1 MAQSTASRQ
10 PKFPKRFLCNLNN
23 YGNYGWNC
31 RNYDTAIIPNS
42 CTFAERKIKDL
53 GTTERNNTD
62 LLLSMIREGKAMTA
76 GQQIWLTVQLS
87 IPSILAQFSSIAMQY
102 IDASMVGSLGAAP
115 AASIGLMSTTTWLF
129 GGLCS
134 AAATGFSVQVAHA
147 IGAGD
152 IRHARNVLRQS
163 IVSVLIFGCMLAAI
177 GVGTSGHLPGWLGGD
192 PAIRSDASIYF
203 FIYSLFL
210 PVLQMNFLAGS
221 MLRCSGNMRIPSAL
235 NVLMCI
241 LDVIFNYFLIFGTRQ
256 VSLFDMEINMPGA
269 GLGVEGAILGTVLAE
284 TVTASLMTWYLC
296 RRSPMLN
303 LHQDSGSFL
312 PRRATLKK
320 AAYIGMPM
328 GLEHS
333 VICGAQIMSTVI
345 VAPLGIFSI
354 AANSFAITAESL
366 CYMPGYGIA
375 DAATTLV
382 GQSIGARRRQLT
394 RRFAYI
400 TVGMGM
406 AIMGVMGVAMYLFAP
421 QIIGIMTPV
430 EEIRQL
436 GVMALRIEAFA
447 EPMFA
452 AAIVAYGVFVGA
464 GSTIV
469 PSIMNFFSIWAVR
482 LTLAAWLAPTMG
494 LKGVWIAMCIEL
506 CFRGTIFLIRLF
518 RGRWLKLK

>member
-1 MAQSTASRQ
+1 MAQQSLT
-10 PKFPKRFLCNLNN
+10 
-23 YGNYGWNC
+23 
-31 RNYDTAIIPNS
+31 
-42 CTFAERKIKDL
+42 
-53 GTTERNNTD
+53 RNNTD
-62 LLLSMIREGKAMTA
+62 ALLALIREGKPMTMR
-76 GQQIWLTVQLS
+76 QQLWLTLQLS
-87 IPSILAQFSSIAMQY
+87 VPSMLAQFSSIAMQY
-102 IDASMVGSLGAAP
+102 IDASMVGSLGANP

-152 IRHARNVLRQS
+152 IKHARNVLRQS
-163 IVSVLIFGCMLAAI
+163 IASVLMFGCMMAAI
-177 GVGTSGHLPGWLGGD
+177 GMTISGYLPEWLGGD
-192 PAIRSDASIYF
+192 PAIRSDATTYF

-210 PVLQMNFLAGS
+210 PVLQMNFLASG
-221 MLRCSGNMRIPSAL
+221 MLRCSGNMRIPSIL
-235 NVLMCI
+235 NVLMCL
-241 LDVIFNYFLIFGTRQ
+241 LDVIFNYFLIFDTRQ
-256 VSLFDMEINMPGA
+256 VAIGNTVLLVPGA

-284 TVTASLMTWYLC
+284 SVTASLMTWYLC
-296 RRSPMLN
+296 HRSPMLN
-303 LHQDSGSFL
+303 LTTDSGRFIPQRS
-312 PRRATLKK
+312 TLKK
-320 AAYIGMPM
+320 AVHIGLPM
-328 GLEHS
+328 GIEHA

-345 VAPLGIFSI
+345 VAPLGIFAI

-382 GQSIGARRRQLT
+382 GQSIGARRTNLT

-406 AIMGVMGVAMYLFAP
+406 AIMGVMGAIMYIGAP
-421 QIIGIMTPV
+421 HIIGIMTPV

-482 LTLAAWLAPTMG
+482 LTLAAYLAPIMG
-494 LKGVWIAMCIEL
+494 LKGVWIAMCVEL
-506 CFRGTIFLIRLF
+506 CFRGIIFLIRLI
-518 RGRWLKLK
+518 RGRWLNSKFISAKIS